1 LEDTVHLQG
10 IRVSVKTI
18 IPEDRLSFNSFHVV
32 RERSTDFSHTQKN
45 YIDLRIYTEG
55 LFEGLLKRSRGE
67 ETAPEVITRLS
78 LGAADG
84 IVRGSKDDEI
94 SQEIDAEVK
103 ALVERVKRHVKWL
116 R

>member
-1 LEDTVHLQG
+1 V
-10 IRVSVKTI
+10 RVGWYLCSLFAVKCQDKI
-18 IPEDRLSFNSFHVV
+18 ILS
-32 RERSTDFSHTQKN
+32 KN